1 MNSFDITASHHT
13 AALCARG
20 YPFLIPFFAFVI
32 DFRIRPKM
40 KIVNMPSDIFLV
52 FFMKIF
58 STKER
63 LSVHV
68 NQIPLFF
75 L

>member
-1 MNSFDITASHHT
+1 
-13 AALCARG
+13 
-20 YPFLIPFFAFVI
+20 
-32 DFRIRPKM
+32 M
-40 KIVNMPSDIFLV
+40 KIVNMPSDIFLD
-52 FFMKIF
+52 FFMKMF
-58 STKER
+58 SIKEG

>member
-1 MNSFDITASHHT
+1 
-13 AALCARG
+13 
-20 YPFLIPFFAFVI
+20 
-32 DFRIRPKM
+32 M

-52 FFMKIF
+52 FFMKTF

>member
-1 MNSFDITASHHT
+1 
-13 AALCARG
+13 
-20 YPFLIPFFAFVI
+20 
-32 DFRIRPKM
+32 M
-40 KIVNMPSDIFLV
+40 KIVNMPSDIFLD
-52 FFMKIF
+52 FFTKTF
-58 STKER
+58 SMEEE

>member
-1 MNSFDITASHHT
+1 
-13 AALCARG
+13 
-20 YPFLIPFFAFVI
+20 
-32 DFRIRPKM
+32 M
-40 KIVNMPSDIFLV
+40 KIVNMPSDIFLD
-52 FFMKIF
+52 FFMKMF
-58 STKER
+58 STEEE